1 MITVINEET
10 AVNTNPYPGM
20 TLAEAC
26 SAMELSVMEAVNDFQ
41 MGVLLTE
48 HAHLYANGTEMS
60 YVDEA
65 GNFNE
70 KATALKEKAINLIK
84 YCGEK
89 IAELWDKAIE
99 WATRFMSN
107 VAATMNKASIS
118 KKMAY
123 RVADNFGNLVGSSV
137 EVTGVGHT
145 VDQRFLDGAYKAY
158 VKPNAAGVEDPN
170 KFYEKFVHKNEGGIM
185 VDSGTFKAA
194 LDAIFNSTLLADIK
208 KAKKDANDGI
218 KEHIA
223 QVKSMKPDDM
233 NEKIAGLK
241 KTMNSNTRITREA
254 VRVYNVYA
262 NSQAQIVRSIMNI
275 KEVKAFVRGEAVKDV
290 KAAGSA
296 VAGAAKSAPGKAAA
310 GAKAAGSAVADAAK
324 AAPGKVAAGA
334 KNAAEGVKAAGN
346 KIADGAKGAA
356 ESVKDAGDK
365 VRKHFTRK

>member
-10 AVNTNPYPGM
+10 AVNSNPYPGM

-26 SAMELSVMEAVNDFQ
+26 GAMEMAVMEAVNDFQ

-70 KATALKEKAINLIK
+70 KAAALKEKAIGIIK
-84 YCGEK
+84 FCGEK

-99 WATRFMSN
+99 WATRFMSST
-107 VAATMNKASIS
+107 AAALNKASIS

-123 RVADNFGNLVGSSV
+123 RVAENFGSLVGSSV
-137 EVTGVGHT
+137 EVLGVGHT
-145 VDQRFLDGAYKAY
+145 VDQKFLDGAYKAY
-158 VKPNAAGVEDPN
+158 IKANAAGEEDP
-170 KFYEKFVHKNEGGIM
+170 KAFYEKFVHKNEGGIM
-185 VDSGTFKAA
+185 IDAGTFKAA
-194 LDAIFNSTLLADIK
+194 LDSIFSNTLLADIK
-208 KAKKDANDGI
+208 KAKKDANDTI

-233 NEKIAGLK
+233 DEKIAGLK

-262 NSQAQIVRSIMNI
+262 NSQAQIIRSIMNQ
-275 KEVKAFVRGEAVKDV
+275 KEVKAFVRGESVKDI
-290 KAAGSA
+290 KAAGEK
-296 VAGAAKSAPGKAAA
+296 AKESVKAAPGKAAA
-310 GAKAAGSAVADAAK
+310 GAKAAGSAVASGAK
-324 AAPGKVAAGA
+324 AAG
-334 KNAAEGVKAAGN
+334 E

-356 ESVKDAGDK
+356 DSVKGAGEK

>member
-26 SAMELSVMEAVNDFQ
+26 GAMEMAVMEAVNDFQ

-70 KATALKEKAINLIK
+70 KAAALKEKAIGVIK
-84 YCGEK
+84 FCGEK

-99 WATRFMSN
+99 WATRFMSST
-107 VAATMNKASIS
+107 AAAMNKASIS

-123 RVADNFGNLVGSSV
+123 RVAENFGNLVGSSV
-137 EVTGVGHT
+137 EVLGVGHT
-145 VDQRFLDGAYKAY
+145 VDQKFLDGAYKAY
-158 VKPNAAGVEDPN
+158 IKANAAGEEDP
-170 KFYEKFVHKNEGGIM
+170 KAFYEKFVHKNEGGIM
-185 VDSGTFKAA
+185 IDAGTFKAA
-194 LDAIFNSTLLADIK
+194 LDSIFSNTLLADIK
-208 KAKKDANDGI
+208 KAKKDANDTI

-233 NEKIAGLK
+233 DEKIAGLK

-262 NSQAQIVRSIMNI
+262 NSQAQIVRSIMNQ
-275 KEVKAFVRGEAVKDV
+275 KEVKAFVRGEAVNDI
-290 KAAGSA
+290 KAAGNR
-296 VAGAAKSAPGKAAA
+296 AKESVKAAPGKAAA

-334 KNAAEGVKAAGN
+334 KAAGE
-346 KIADGAKGAA
+346 KISDGAKGAV
-356 ESVKDAGDK
+356 EGVKGAGENI
-365 VRKHFTRK
+365 RKHFTRK

>member
-26 SAMELSVMEAVNDFQ
+26 GAMEMAVMEAVNDFQ
-41 MGVLLTE
+41 MGILLTE

-70 KATALKEKAINLIK
+70 KAAALKEKAVGVIK
-84 YCGEK
+84 FCGEK

-99 WATRFMSN
+99 WATRFMSST
-107 VAATMNKASIS
+107 AAALNKASIS

-123 RVADNFGNLVGSSV
+123 RVAENFGNLVGSSV
-137 EVTGVGHT
+137 EVLGVGHT
-145 VDQRFLDGAYKAY
+145 VDQKFLDGAYKAY
-158 VKPNAAGVEDPN
+158 IKANAAGEEDP
-170 KFYEKFVHKNEGGIM
+170 KAFYEKFVHKNEGGIM
-185 VDSGTFKAA
+185 IDAGTFKAA
-194 LDAIFNSTLLADIK
+194 LDSIFSNTLLADIK
-208 KAKKDANDGI
+208 KAKKDANDTI

-233 NEKIAGLK
+233 DEKIAGMK

-262 NSQAQIVRSIMNI
+262 NSQAQIVRSIMNQ
-275 KEVKAFVRGEAVKDV
+275 KEVKAFVRGEAVKDI
-290 KAAGSA
+290 KAAGEKAKESA
-296 VAGAAKSAPGKAAA
+296 KAAPGKAAA

-324 AAPGKVAAGA
+324 AAPGKVVAGA
-334 KNAAEGVKAAGN
+334 KAAGE
-346 KIADGAKGAA
+346 KISDGAKGAV
-356 ESVKDAGDK
+356 EGVKGAGEK

>member
-26 SAMELSVMEAVNDFQ
+26 GAMEMAVMEAVNDFQ

-70 KATALKEKAINLIK
+70 KAAALKEKAVGVIK
-84 YCGEK
+84 FCGEK

-99 WATRFMSN
+99 WATRFMSST
-107 VAATMNKASIS
+107 AAALNKASIS

-123 RVADNFGNLVGSSV
+123 RVAENFGNLVGSSV
-137 EVTGVGHT
+137 EVLGVGHT
-145 VDQRFLDGAYKAY
+145 VDQKFLDGAYKAY
-158 VKPNAAGVEDPN
+158 IKANAAGEEDP
-170 KFYEKFVHKNEGGIM
+170 KAFYEKFVHKNEGGIM
-185 VDSGTFKAA
+185 IDAGIFKAA
-194 LDAIFNSTLLADIK
+194 LDSIFSNTLLADIK
-208 KAKKDANDGI
+208 KAKKDANDTI

-233 NEKIAGLK
+233 DEKIAGLK

-262 NSQAQIVRSIMNI
+262 NSQAQIVRSIMNQ
-275 KEVKAFVRGEAVKDV
+275 KEVKAFVRGEAVKDI
-290 KAAGSA
+290 KAAGEKAKESA
-296 VAGAAKSAPGKAAA
+296 KAAPGKAAA

-324 AAPGKVAAGA
+324 AAPGKVVAGA
-334 KNAAEGVKAAGN
+334 KAAGE
-346 KIADGAKGAA
+346 KISDGAKGAV
-356 ESVKDAGDK
+356 EGVKGAGEK

>member
-26 SAMELSVMEAVNDFQ
+26 GAMEMAVMEAVNDFQ

-70 KATALKEKAINLIK
+70 KAAALKEKAIGVIK
-84 YCGEK
+84 FCGEK

-99 WATRFMSN
+99 WATRFMSST
-107 VAATMNKASIS
+107 AAALNKASIS

-123 RVADNFGNLVGSSV
+123 RVAENFGNLVGSSV
-137 EVTGVGHT
+137 EVLGVGHT
-145 VDQRFLDGAYKAY
+145 VDQKFLDGAYKAY
-158 VKPNAAGVEDPN
+158 IKANAAGEEDP
-170 KFYEKFVHKNEGGIM
+170 KAFYEKFVHKNEGGIM
-185 VDSGTFKAA
+185 IDAGTFKAA
-194 LDAIFNSTLLADIK
+194 LDSIFSNTLLADIK
-208 KAKKDANDGI
+208 KAKKDANDTI

-233 NEKIAGLK
+233 DEKIAGLK

-262 NSQAQIVRSIMNI
+262 NSQAQIVRSIMNQ
-275 KEVKAFVRGEAVKDV
+275 KEVKAFVRGEAVNDI
-290 KAAGSA
+290 KAAGNR
-296 VAGAAKSAPGKAAA
+296 AKES
-310 GAKAAGSAVADAAK
+310 VK
-324 AAPGKVAAGA
+324 AAPGRVVAGA
-334 KNAAEGVKAAGN
+334 KDAGEKISGVAKGVADGVKGAG
-346 KIADGAKGAA
+346 
-356 ESVKDAGDK
+356 EK
-365 VRKHFTRK
+365 VRTHFTRK

>member
-26 SAMELSVMEAVNDFQ
+26 GAMEMAVMEAVNDFQ

-70 KATALKEKAINLIK
+70 KAAALKEKAVGVIK
-84 YCGEK
+84 FCGEK

-99 WATRFMSN
+99 WATRFMSST
-107 VAATMNKASIS
+107 AAALNKASIS

-123 RVADNFGNLVGSSV
+123 RVAENFGNLVGSSV
-137 EVTGVGHT
+137 EVLGVGHT
-145 VDQRFLDGAYKAY
+145 VDQKFLDGAYKAY
-158 VKPNAAGVEDPN
+158 IKANAAGEEDP
-170 KFYEKFVHKNEGGIM
+170 KAFYEKFVHKNEGGIM
-185 VDSGTFKAA
+185 IDAGTFKAA
-194 LDAIFNSTLLADIK
+194 LDSIFSNTLLADIK
-208 KAKKDANDGI
+208 KAKKDANDTI

-233 NEKIAGLK
+233 DEKIAGLK

-262 NSQAQIVRSIMNI
+262 NSQAQIVRSIMNK

-290 KAAGSA
+290 KAAGER
-296 VAGAAKSAPGKAAA
+296 AKES
-310 GAKAAGSAVADAAK
+310 AK
-324 AAPGKVAAGA
+324 AAPGRVVAGA
-334 KNAAEGVKAAGN
+334 KDAGEKISGVAKGV
-346 KIADGAKGAA
+346 ADGVNGAG
-356 ESVKDAGDK
+356 EK
-365 VRKHFTRK
+365 VRTHFTRK

>member
-26 SAMELSVMEAVNDFQ
+26 GAMEMAVMEAVNDFQ
-41 MGVLLTE
+41 MGILLTE

-70 KATALKEKAINLIK
+70 KAAALKEKAVGVIK
-84 YCGEK
+84 FCGEK

-99 WATRFMSN
+99 WATRFMSST
-107 VAATMNKASIS
+107 AAALNKASIS

-123 RVADNFGNLVGSSV
+123 RVAENFGNLVGSSV
-137 EVTGVGHT
+137 EVLGVGHT
-145 VDQRFLDGAYKAY
+145 VDQKFLDGAYKAY
-158 VKPNAAGVEDPN
+158 IKANAAGEEDP
-170 KFYEKFVHKNEGGIM
+170 KAFYEKFVHKNEGGIM
-185 VDSGTFKAA
+185 IDAGTFKAA
-194 LDAIFNSTLLADIK
+194 LDSIFSNTLLADIK
-208 KAKKDANDGI
+208 KAKKDANDTI

-233 NEKIAGLK
+233 DEKIAGLK

-254 VRVYNVYA
+254 VHVYNVYA
-262 NSQAQIVRSIMNI
+262 NSQAQIVRSIMNQ
-275 KEVKAFVRGEAVKDV
+275 KEVKAFVRGEAVKDI
-290 KAAGSA
+290 KAAGEKAKESA
-296 VAGAAKSAPGKAAA
+296 KAAPGKAAA

-324 AAPGKVAAGA
+324 AAPGKVVAGA
-334 KNAAEGVKAAGN
+334 KAAGE
-346 KIADGAKGAA
+346 KISDGAKGAV
-356 ESVKDAGDK
+356 EGVKGAGEK

>member
-10 AVNTNPYPGM
+10 AVNSNPYPGM

-26 SAMELSVMEAVNDFQ
+26 GAMEMAVMEAVNDFQ

-70 KATALKEKAINLIK
+70 KASALKEKAVGVIK
-84 YCGEK
+84 FCGEK

-99 WATRFMSN
+99 WATRFMSST
-107 VAATMNKASIS
+107 AAALNKASIS

-123 RVADNFGNLVGSSV
+123 RVAENFGNLVGSSV
-137 EVTGVGHT
+137 EVLGVGHT
-145 VDQRFLDGAYKAY
+145 VDQKFLDGAYKAY
-158 VKPNAAGVEDPN
+158 IKANAAGEEDP
-170 KFYEKFVHKNEGGIM
+170 KAFYEKFVHKNEGGIM
-185 VDSGTFKAA
+185 IDAGTFKAA
-194 LDAIFNSTLLADIK
+194 LDSIFSNTLLADIK
-208 KAKKDANDGI
+208 KAKKDANDTI

-233 NEKIAGLK
+233 DEKIAGLK

-262 NSQAQIVRSIMNI
+262 NSQAQIVRSIMNQ
-275 KEVKAFVRGEAVKDV
+275 KEVKAFVRGEAVNDI
-290 KAAGSA
+290 KAAGERAKESA
-296 VAGAAKSAPGKAAA
+296 KAAPGKAAA

-334 KNAAEGVKAAGN
+334 KAAGE
-346 KIADGAKGAA
+346 KISDGAKGAV
-356 ESVKDAGDK
+356 EGVKGAGEK

>member
-26 SAMELSVMEAVNDFQ
+26 GAMEMAVMEAVNDFQ
-41 MGVLLTE
+41 MGILLTE

-70 KATALKEKAINLIK
+70 KAAALKEKAVGVIK
-84 YCGEK
+84 FCGEK

-99 WATRFMSN
+99 WATRFMSST
-107 VAATMNKASIS
+107 AAALNKASIS

-123 RVADNFGNLVGSSV
+123 RVAENFGNLVGSYV
-137 EVTGVGHT
+137 EVLGVGHT
-145 VDQRFLDGAYKAY
+145 VDQKFLDGAYKAY
-158 VKPNAAGVEDPN
+158 IKANAAGEEDP
-170 KFYEKFVHKNEGGIM
+170 KAFYEKFVHKNEGGIM
-185 VDSGTFKAA
+185 IDAGTFKAA
-194 LDAIFNSTLLADIK
+194 LDSIFSNTLLADIK
-208 KAKKDANDGI
+208 KAKKDANDTI

-233 NEKIAGLK
+233 DEKITGLK

-262 NSQAQIVRSIMNI
+262 NSQAQIVRSIMNQ
-275 KEVKAFVRGEAVKDV
+275 KEVKAFIRGEAVKDI
-290 KAAGSA
+290 KAAGEKAKESA
-296 VAGAAKSAPGKAAA
+296 KAAPGKAAA

-324 AAPGKVAAGA
+324 AAPGKVVAGA
-334 KNAAEGVKAAGN
+334 KAAGE
-346 KIADGAKGAA
+346 KISDGAKGAV
-356 ESVKDAGDK
+356 EGVKGAGEK

>member
-10 AVNTNPYPGM
+10 AVNSNPYPGM

-26 SAMELSVMEAVNDFQ
+26 GAMEMAVMEAVNDFQ

-70 KATALKEKAINLIK
+70 KAAALKEKAIGIIK
-84 YCGEK
+84 FCGEK

-99 WATRFMSN
+99 WATRFMSST
-107 VAATMNKASIS
+107 AAALNKASIS

-123 RVADNFGNLVGSSV
+123 RVAENFGSLVGSSV
-137 EVTGVGHT
+137 EVLGVGHT
-145 VDQRFLDGAYKAY
+145 VDQKFLDGAYKAY
-158 VKPNAAGVEDPN
+158 IKANAAGEEDP
-170 KFYEKFVHKNEGGIM
+170 KAFYEKFVHKNEGGIM
-185 VDSGTFKAA
+185 IDAGTFKAA
-194 LDAIFNSTLLADIK
+194 LDSIFSNTLLADIK
-208 KAKKDANDGI
+208 KAKKDANDTI

-233 NEKIAGLK
+233 DEKIAGLK

-262 NSQAQIVRSIMNI
+262 NSQAQIIRSIMNQ
-275 KEVKAFVRGEAVKDV
+275 KEVKAFVRGESVKDIKAAGEKAKESV
-290 KAAGSA
+290 KAAG
-296 VAGAAKSAPGKAAA
+296 
-310 GAKAAGSAVADAAK
+310 
-324 AAPGKVAAGA
+324 
-334 KNAAEGVKAAGN
+334 E
-346 KIADGAKGAA
+346 KIADSVKGAG
-356 ESVKDAGDK
+356 EK

>member
-10 AVNTNPYPGM
+10 AVNSNPYPGM

-26 SAMELSVMEAVNDFQ
+26 GAMEMAVMEAVNDFQ

-70 KATALKEKAINLIK
+70 KAAALKEKAIGIIK
-84 YCGEK
+84 FCGEK

-99 WATRFMSN
+99 WATRFMSST
-107 VAATMNKASIS
+107 AAALNKASIS

-123 RVADNFGNLVGSSV
+123 RVAENFGNLVGSSV
-137 EVTGVGHT
+137 EVLGVGHT
-145 VDQRFLDGAYKAY
+145 VDQKFLDGAYKAY
-158 VKPNAAGVEDPN
+158 IKANAAGEEDP
-170 KFYEKFVHKNEGGIM
+170 KAFYEKFVHKNEGGIM
-185 VDSGTFKAA
+185 IDAGTFKAA
-194 LDAIFNSTLLADIK
+194 LDSIFSNTLLADIK
-208 KAKKDANDGI
+208 KAKKDANDTI

-233 NEKIAGLK
+233 DEKIAGLK

-262 NSQAQIVRSIMNI
+262 NSQAQIIRSIMNQ
-275 KEVKAFVRGEAVKDV
+275 KEVKAFVRGESVKDIKAAGEKAKESV
-290 KAAGSA
+290 KAAG
-296 VAGAAKSAPGKAAA
+296 
-310 GAKAAGSAVADAAK
+310 
-324 AAPGKVAAGA
+324 
-334 KNAAEGVKAAGN
+334 E
-346 KIADGAKGAA
+346 KIADSVKGAG
-356 ESVKDAGDK
+356 EK

>member
-26 SAMELSVMEAVNDFQ
+26 GAMEMAVMEAVNDFQ
-41 MGVLLTE
+41 MGILLTE

-70 KATALKEKAINLIK
+70 KAAALKEKAVGVIK
-84 YCGEK
+84 FCGEK

-99 WATRFMSN
+99 WATRFMSST
-107 VAATMNKASIS
+107 AAALNKASIS

-123 RVADNFGNLVGSSV
+123 RVAENFGNLVGSSV
-137 EVTGVGHT
+137 EVLGVGHT
-145 VDQRFLDGAYKAY
+145 VDQKFLDGAYKAY
-158 VKPNAAGVEDPN
+158 IKANAAGEEDP
-170 KFYEKFVHKNEGGIM
+170 KAFYEKFVHKNEGGIM
-185 VDSGTFKAA
+185 IDAGTFKAA
-194 LDAIFNSTLLADIK
+194 LDSIFSNTLLADIK
-208 KAKKDANDGI
+208 KAKKDANDTI

-233 NEKIAGLK
+233 DEKIAGLK

-262 NSQAQIVRSIMNI
+262 NSQAQIVRSIMNQ
-275 KEVKAFVRGEAVKDV
+275 KEVKAFVRGEAVKDI
-290 KAAGSA
+290 KAAGEKAKESA
-296 VAGAAKSAPGKAAA
+296 KAAPGKAAA

-324 AAPGKVAAGA
+324 AAPGKVVAGA
-334 KNAAEGVKAAGN
+334 KAAGE
-346 KIADGAKGAA
+346 KISDGAKGAV
-356 ESVKDAGDK
+356 EGVKGAGEK

>member
-26 SAMELSVMEAVNDFQ
+26 GAMEIAVMEAVNDFQ

-48 HAHLYANGTEMS
+48 HAHLYANGSEMS

-70 KATALKEKAINLIK
+70 KAAALKEKAVATIK
-84 YCGEK
+84 FIGEK

-107 VAATMNKASIS
+107 AVATLNKASIS

-123 RVADNFGNLVGSSV
+123 RVAENFGNLVGSSV
-137 EVTGVGHT
+137 EVMGVGHT
-145 VDQRFLDGAYKAY
+145 VDKEFLDGKYKAY
-158 VKPNAAGVEDPN
+158 IKSNAAGEEDP
-170 KFYEKFVHKNEGGIM
+170 KAFYEKFVHKNEGSIM
-185 VDSGTFKAA
+185 VDAKAFEDA
-194 LDAIFNSTLLADIK
+194 LDSIFKSTLLAEIK
-208 KAKKDANDGI
+208 KAKKDANDDI

-262 NSQAQIVRSIMNI
+262 NSQAQIIRSIMNQ
-275 KEVKAFVRGEAVKDV
+275 KEVKAFIRKQGLND
-290 KAAGSA
+290 
-296 VAGAAKSAPGKAAA
+296 
-310 GAKAAGSAVADAAK
+310 
-324 AAPGKVAAGA
+324 A
-334 KNAAEGVKAAGN
+334 KNRVN
-346 KIADGAKGAA
+346 DAK
-356 ESVKDAGDK
+356 ESVKDTINATHDVIAHPKEAGQRVAASARAAGEKISGSVKGAADQ
-365 VRKHFTRK
+365 VRTHFTRK

>member
-26 SAMELSVMEAVNDFQ
+26 GAMEMAVMEAVNDFQ

-70 KATALKEKAINLIK
+70 KAAALKEKAVGVIK
-84 YCGEK
+84 FCGEK

-99 WATRFMSN
+99 WATRFMSST
-107 VAATMNKASIS
+107 AAALNKASIS

-123 RVADNFGNLVGSSV
+123 RVAENFGNLVGSSV
-137 EVTGVGHT
+137 EVLGVGHT
-145 VDQRFLDGAYKAY
+145 VDQKFLDAAYKAY
-158 VKPNAAGVEDPN
+158 IKANAAGEEDP
-170 KFYEKFVHKNEGGIM
+170 KAFYEKFVHKNEGGIM
-185 VDSGTFKAA
+185 IDAATFKAA
-194 LDAIFNSTLLADIK
+194 LDSIFSNPLLADIK
-208 KAKKDANDGI
+208 KAKKDANDTI

-233 NEKIAGLK
+233 DEKIAGLK

-262 NSQAQIVRSIMNI
+262 NSQAQIVRSIMNQ
-275 KEVKAFVRGEAVKDV
+275 KEVKAFVRGEAVNDI
-290 KAAGSA
+290 KAAGERAKESA
-296 VAGAAKSAPGKAAA
+296 KAAPGKAAA

-324 AAPGKVAAGA
+324 AAPGKVVAGA
-334 KNAAEGVKAAGN
+334 KSAGE
-346 KIADGAKGAA
+346 KISGGAKDAVDSIKGAG
-356 ESVKDAGDK
+356 EK

>member
-26 SAMELSVMEAVNDFQ
+26 GAMEMAVMEAVNDFQ
-41 MGVLLTE
+41 MGILLTE

-70 KATALKEKAINLIK
+70 KAAALKEKAVGVIK
-84 YCGEK
+84 FCGEK

-99 WATRFMSN
+99 WATRFMSST
-107 VAATMNKASIS
+107 AAALNKASIS

-123 RVADNFGNLVGSSV
+123 RVAENFGNLVGSSV
-137 EVTGVGHT
+137 EVLGVGHT
-145 VDQRFLDGAYKAY
+145 VDQKFLDGAYKAY
-158 VKPNAAGVEDPN
+158 IKANAAGEEDP
-170 KFYEKFVHKNEGGIM
+170 KAFYEKFVHKNEGGIM
-185 VDSGTFKAA
+185 IDAGTFKAA
-194 LDAIFNSTLLADIK
+194 LDSIFSNTLLADIK
-208 KAKKDANDGI
+208 KAKKDANDTI

-233 NEKIAGLK
+233 DEKIAGLK

-262 NSQAQIVRSIMNI
+262 NSQAQIVRSIMNH
-275 KEVKAFVRGEAVKDV
+275 KEVKAFVRGEAVKDI
-290 KAAGSA
+290 KAAGEKAKESA
-296 VAGAAKSAPGKAAA
+296 KAAPGKAAA

-324 AAPGKVAAGA
+324 AAPGKVVAGA
-334 KNAAEGVKAAGN
+334 KAAGE
-346 KIADGAKGAA
+346 KISDGAKGAV
-356 ESVKDAGDK
+356 EGVKGAGEK

>member
-26 SAMELSVMEAVNDFQ
+26 GAMEIAVMEAVNDFQ

-48 HAHLYANGTEMS
+48 HAHLYANGSEMS

-65 GNFNE
+65 GEFND
-70 KATALKEKAINLIK
+70 KGISLKEKAVATIK
-84 YCGEK
+84 FIGEK

-107 VAATMNKASIS
+107 AVATLNKASIS

-123 RVADNFGNLVGSSV
+123 RVADNFGELVGSSV
-137 EVTGVGHT
+137 EVLGVGHT
-145 VDQRFLDGAYKAY
+145 VDKKFLDGGYKAY
-158 VKPNAAGVEDPN
+158 IKSNAAGEEDP
-170 KFYEKFVHKNEGGIM
+170 KAFYDKFVHKNEGGIM
-185 VDSGTFKAA
+185 IDAGTFKDA
-194 LDAIFNSTLLADIK
+194 LDSIFKSTLLAEIK
-208 KAKKDANDGI
+208 KAKKDANDDI

-262 NSQAQIVRSIMNI
+262 NSQAQIIRSIMNQ
-275 KEVKAFVRGEAVKDV
+275 KEVKAFVRRQGLKDAKDRANDAKESVKDTIDTV
-290 KAAGSA
+290 HDRISHPKETGEKIAAS
-296 VAGAAKSAPGKAAA
+296 
-310 GAKAAGSAVADAAK
+310 AKAAGK
-324 AAPGKVAAGA
+324 
-334 KNAAEGVKAAGN
+334 
-346 KIADGAKGAA
+346 KISDDAKGA
-356 ESVKDAGDK
+356 VDK
-365 VRKHFTRK
+365 VRTHFTRK

>member
-26 SAMELSVMEAVNDFQ
+26 GAMEMAVMEAVNDFQ
-41 MGVLLTE
+41 MGILLTE

-70 KATALKEKAINLIK
+70 KAAALKEKAVGVIK
-84 YCGEK
+84 FCGEK

-99 WATRFMSN
+99 WATRFMSST
-107 VAATMNKASIS
+107 AAALNKASIS

-123 RVADNFGNLVGSSV
+123 RVAENFGNLVGSSV
-137 EVTGVGHT
+137 EVLGVGHT
-145 VDQRFLDGAYKAY
+145 VDQKFLDGAYKAY
-158 VKPNAAGVEDPN
+158 IKANAAGEDDP
-170 KFYEKFVHKNEGGIM
+170 KAFYEKFVHKNEGGIM
-185 VDSGTFKAA
+185 IDAGTFKAA
-194 LDAIFNSTLLADIK
+194 LDSIFSNTLLADIK
-208 KAKKDANDGI
+208 KAKKDANDTI

-233 NEKIAGLK
+233 DEKIAGLK

-262 NSQAQIVRSIMNI
+262 NSQAQIVRSIMNQ
-275 KEVKAFVRGEAVKDV
+275 KEVKAFVRGEAMKDI
-290 KAAGSA
+290 KAAGEKAKESA
-296 VAGAAKSAPGKAAA
+296 KAAPGKAAA
-310 GAKAAGSAVADAAK
+310 GAKAAGSAVAGAAK
-324 AAPGKVAAGA
+324 AAPGKVVAGA
-334 KNAAEGVKAAGN
+334 KAAGE
-346 KIADGAKGAA
+346 KISDGAKGAV
-356 ESVKDAGDK
+356 EGVKGAGEK

>member
-26 SAMELSVMEAVNDFQ
+26 GAMEMAVMEAVNDFQ

-70 KATALKEKAINLIK
+70 KAAALKEKAVGVIK
-84 YCGEK
+84 FCGEK

-99 WATRFMSN
+99 WATRFMSST
-107 VAATMNKASIS
+107 AAALNKASIS

-123 RVADNFGNLVGSSV
+123 RVAENFGNLVGSSV
-137 EVTGVGHT
+137 EVLGVGHT
-145 VDQRFLDGAYKAY
+145 VDQKFLDGAYKAY
-158 VKPNAAGVEDPN
+158 IKANAAGEEDP
-170 KFYEKFVHKNEGGIM
+170 KAFYEKFVHKNEGGIM
-185 VDSGTFKAA
+185 IDAGTFKAA
-194 LDAIFNSTLLADIK
+194 LDSIFSNTLLADIK
-208 KAKKDANDGI
+208 KAKKDANDTI

-233 NEKIAGLK
+233 DEKIAGLK

-262 NSQAQIVRSIMNI
+262 NSQAQIVRSIMNQ
-275 KEVKAFVRGEAVKDV
+275 KEVKAFVRGEAVKDI
-290 KAAGSA
+290 KAAGEKAKESA
-296 VAGAAKSAPGKAAA
+296 KAAPGKAAA

-324 AAPGKVAAGA
+324 AAPGKVVAGA
-334 KNAAEGVKAAGN
+334 KAAGE
-346 KIADGAKGAA
+346 KISDGAKGAV
-356 ESVKDAGDK
+356 EGVKGAGEK